1 MLSRRKSDN
10 LELGKRLKQIRKLAE
25 LTQEAFGKMV
35 GCTGENISDIE
46 RGKSRP
52 SDALLLNICRVFRV
66 TKTWLLEGKSSE
78 QFVRESVEA
87 YYGKNTIDVSDFVPY
102 DIPLLGR
109 AGAGRRVF
117 SEDGYPVGEGYR
129 KVHRPYDLFD
139 PNAFAVEVEGD
150 SMSPRY
156 EDGDIVICSPAKGW
170 TSGDYCV
177 VIKKDDEVLVKKVGD
192 KDGAVILYSTNQAYD
207 PILLNKEEIRAMHK
221 IVWKKER

>member
-1 MLSRRKSDN
+1 MLSRKKTSYSD
-10 LELGKRLKQIRKLAE
+10 LGKRLKQIRKLAG
-25 LTQEAFGKMV
+25 LTQGALGRMV
-35 GCTGENISDIE
+35 GCSADNISAIE
-46 RGKSRP
+46 RGDSNP
-52 SDALLLNICRVFRV
+52 SASLLLNICRVLRT
-66 TKTWLLEGKSSE
+66 TKAWLLEGKSSE
-78 QFVRESVEA
+78 QFIRESVAA

-117 SEDGYPVGEGYR
+117 SEDGYPVGEGYQ

-170 TSGDYCV
+170 NTGDYCV
-177 VIKKDDEVLVKKVGD
+177 VIKKDDEVLVKKVAD
-192 KDGAVILYSTNQAYD
+192 KDGAMILYSVNQAYD